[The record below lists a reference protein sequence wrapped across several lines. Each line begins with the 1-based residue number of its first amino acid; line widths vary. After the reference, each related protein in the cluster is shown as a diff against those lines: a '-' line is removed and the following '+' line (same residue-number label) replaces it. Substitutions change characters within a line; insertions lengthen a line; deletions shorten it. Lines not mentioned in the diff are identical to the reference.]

1 MKNKIQIA
9 TLSILLA
16 LVSIAMQAQP
26 VGNKKDVKISETTM
40 SRGPKALMNN
50 LAERPLSPPE
60 KQTAV
65 KNFSEAA
72 LECHEKQKI
81 TKNSA
86 HGGFMADKKTNYIHE
101 KLETYDKLATEYFSQ
116 IMGIALSA
124 SSNLKLYQFVYDWI
138 GTPYRLGGD
147 SKKGIDCS
155 KFAFELYNKVFNT
168 MIANN
173 SKNIFGMVSPVNNK
187 DELKEGDLIFFKIR
201 SRSITHVGVYIGNN
215 KFVHA
220 SSSRG
225 VMISNLD
232 EDYWTKYYYKGGR
245 LLGSFQ

>member
-1 MKNKIQIA
+1 MKKKIRIA
-9 TLSILLA
+9 TLSTLLA
-16 LVSIAMQAQP
+16 VVSIAMQAQP
-26 VGNKKDVKISETTM
+26 VGNKKDVKTPEPNI
-40 SRGPKALMNN
+40 SRGPKILMNN
-50 LAERPLSPPE
+50 LGERPLVLPE
-60 KQTAV
+60 KQMTV

-72 LECHEKQKI
+72 LECNEKQKI
-81 TKNSA
+81 TKNA
-86 HGGFMADKKTNYIHE
+86 VHGSFMADKKTNYIHE
-101 KLETYDKLATEYFSQ
+101 KVETYDKLATEYFSQ

-173 SKNIFGMVSPVNNK
+173 SKNIFGMVSPVNTK
-187 DELKEGDLIFFKIR
+187 DELREGDLIFFKIR

-245 LLGSFQ
+245 LLASFQ

>member
-1 MKNKIQIA
+1 MKKKIQIA

-26 VGNKKDVKISETTM
+26 VGNKKDIKTPEITM
-40 SRGPKALMNN
+40 SGGPKTRMNN
-50 LAERPLSPPE
+50 LAERPPAPPE
-60 KQTAV
+60 KQTNV
-65 KNFSEAA
+65 KNFSEVA
-72 LECHEKQKI
+72 LECHEKQKN
-81 TKNSA
+81 TKNST
-86 HGGFMADKKTNYIHE
+86 HGSKKNYIHE
-101 KLETYDKLATEYFSQ
+101 KVETYDKLATEYFSQ

-147 SKKGIDCS
+147 SKNGIDCS

-173 SKNIFGMVSPVNNK
+173 SKNIFGMVSPVNTK

-245 LLGSFQ
+245 LLASFQ